1 MFEPRTR
8 ETHSSHCEMLGGAF
22 HDHYATTYG
31 IHRDS
36 IVKESRY
43 FHVTDGLVPD
53 VMHDVL
59 EGVVP
64 FGTKELLKHL
74 IHTKVLT
81 LSELNN
87 ALDSFPYGKSDL
99 PNKHSPISAKTLA
112 SSDHA
117 LKQSGKIN
125 FSVLVWS

>member
-1 MFEPRTR
+1 M
-8 ETHSSHCEMLGGAF
+8 HN
-22 HDHYATTYG
+22 HYATTYG
-31 IHRDS
+31 LHRDS
-36 IVKESRY
+36 ILNESRY

-59 EGVVP
+59 EGVLP

-81 LSELNN
+81 LSELND
-87 ALDSFPYGKSDL
+87 ALDLFPYGKSDL
-99 PNKHSPISAKTLA
+99 PNKPSPISEKTLA

-117 LKQSGKIN
+117 LKQSGKTYQFILYACLILIHTN
-125 FSVLVWS
+125 VPVYWLSF